1 MIVAVLEDVLLIC
14 IVIDCD
20 AVPTVDIIVEVL
32 LLMGGFGS
40 CNSISIRILVV
51 MVVYANTILPQV
63 SYLPGSAVFSS
74 SESFAMIRGKHVDLT
89 VLGALE
95 LSAKGDLASWIIP
108 GKTVKGMGKLTF
120 IHTYIHMLSD

>member
-1 MIVAVLEDVLLIC
+1 M
-14 IVIDCD
+14 
-20 AVPTVDIIVEVL
+20 
-32 LLMGGFGS
+32 F
-40 CNSISIRILVV
+40 
-51 MVVYANTILPQV
+51 NTIAQV

-108 GKTVKGMGKLTF
+108 GKTVKGMGTKLVF
-120 IHTYIHMLSD
+120 PNNTYLLSIINILIL